1 MITLAEA
8 REHLAFTDDLGTA
21 DDAMIARLI
30 DASVQHFSAI
40 GVDMAADP
48 LPAPL
53 HQAGL
58 MLVARLYENRGEAAE
73 ASPLDPVINR
83 LVAPYRE
90 IVL

>member
-30 DASVQHFSAI
+30 DAAVQYLSAI

-53 HQAGL
+53 HQVAL
-58 MLVARLYENRGEAAE
+58 MIVARLYENRGEAE
-73 ASPLDPVINR
+73 ASTLDPVINR
-83 LVAPYRE
+83 LIAPYRE
-90 IVL
+90 IAL